1 MKELKLMKFKTKWR
15 YFLMTMVVWLT
26 LPVKTIGAIELIDTE
41 LIEPFKSALTVEELV
56 EALPEDASLDDP
68 ALMLINRENRLE
80 ADLDMEFAWTGTGHA
95 YNANIFEEFNALITA
110 AEQAGYYFETV
121 SAHRTI
127 AYQAMNFDSR
137 YNMYIADGYSDADA
151 FYMTDMFVAPADATE
166 HSTGLAF
173 DLLGTDWQEYGRDL
187 HQAYGQ
193 YGSAI
198 WLAENGHD
206 YGFILRYLE
215 GKTHITGYE
224 YEPWHIR
231 YVGEDHATFMYE
243 HGLTLEEY
251 LALINLR
258 DTAEE

>member
-1 MKELKLMKFKTKWR
+1 MKFKTKWR
-15 YFLMTMVVWLT
+15 YFLMTMVVLLT

-41 LIEPFKSALTVEELV
+41 PFKSDLTVEELV

-151 FYMTDMFVAPADATE
+151 FYMTDMFIAPADATE

-231 YVGEDHATFMYE
+231 YVGKDHASFMYE

-258 DTAEE
+258 DTAEV